1 MNLYH
6 LQNRAWFVARRA
18 RAGSR
23 PDTSRSTEHW
33 LLPPAGTRVYCR
45 VHHTTQNT
53 QPAPAV
59 LIVPGLGCTGTALED
74 FSEPIN
80 VQELTSI
87 GITVMTIDLSGR
99 GASDGEDTFGGPA
112 QHNDVLTALQHLV
125 AMPEIDPSRVAV
137 ISLSLGCAAVAG
149 ALADKTAPE
158 LRWWLDWE
166 GPCDREIITSG
177 GEILVPAMGHSL
189 DDDTYWH
196 PREAVRHLSN
206 ITTPYIRYQSVRD
219 HAQPGELRHAT
230 RMMTAASEASLPWYQ
245 LNSHARSSNPSNPH
259 WGPMG
264 YRAARDYIVETAR
277 LLLSK

>member
-6 LQNRAWFVARRA
+6 FQNRAWFVARRA
-18 RAGSR
+18 RATAK
-23 PDTSRSTEHW
+23 PETAQPAEHW
-33 LLPPAGTRVYCR
+33 LLSPAGARIYCR
-45 VHHTTQNT
+45 VHHTTVGE

-87 GITVMTIDLSGR
+87 GVTVMTIDLSGR
-99 GASDGEDTFGGPA
+99 GQSDGEDTYGGPD

-125 AMPEIDPSRVAV
+125 DMPEIDPDRVAV

-149 ALADKTAPE
+149 ALANAAAPS

-166 GPCDREIITSG
+166 GPCDREIITSS
-177 GEILVPAMGHSL
+177 GEIMVPAMGHTL
-189 DDDTYWH
+189 EDDGYWH
-196 PREAVRHLSN
+196 SREAVRQ
-206 ITTPYIRYQSVRD
+206 ITKISTPYIRYQSIRD
-219 HAQPGELRHAT
+219 HAQPGELRHAA
-230 RMMTAASEASLPWYQ
+230 RMMTAASKADLPWYQ
-245 LNSHARSSNPSNPH
+245 LNSHARNSNPAEPH

-264 YRAARDYIVETAR
+264 YRAARDFIVETTR